1 MTRIFMGLTIP
12 FVLLF
17 GGVAS
22 AAEPSSNGLIR
33 GFRYTDCR
41 KGKCLMVNAP
51 MAWMSS
57 ASGGFIAEA
66 ATLERVQVEVLRDGK
81 SVLRKSADEAV
92 LRPEVDLLTFENSTE
107 VIMVELSTL
116 NVQVVKK

>member
-1 MTRIFMGLTIP
+1 
-12 FVLLF
+12 
-17 GGVAS
+17 
-22 AAEPSSNGLIR
+22 
-33 GFRYTDCR
+33 
-41 KGKCLMVNAP
+41 
-51 MAWMSS
+51 MSS

-66 ATLERVQVEVLRDGK
+66 AAHERAQVEVLRDGK